1 MRCAACVCAY
11 QPRVIRYVDPT
22 NELYADRK
30 EEEQEEEV
38 EVDEDV
44 FSIGGVEDVVEEEEE
59 MKSVVVSRK
68 RAREEEEG
76 EMSVGEDP
84 APKRARE
91 EEEEKKEA
99 PQWTNTMRVLVAS
112 VRKKLRVAD
121 DVEIRIPS
129 TTDAFACARG
139 VPACAHG
146 SACGGRHVAE

>member
-84 APKRARE
+84 APNAHVRRRRRRRKHLSGPIRCVCLSRVFVRSYVLRMMWRFEFPRPRMRCVCAWRSCVRTRIRVW
-91 EEEEKKEA
+91 
-99 PQWTNTMRVLVAS
+99 WTTR
-112 VRKKLRVAD
+112 
-121 DVEIRIPS
+121 
-129 TTDAFACARG
+129 C
-139 VPACAHG
+139 
-146 SACGGRHVAE
+146 